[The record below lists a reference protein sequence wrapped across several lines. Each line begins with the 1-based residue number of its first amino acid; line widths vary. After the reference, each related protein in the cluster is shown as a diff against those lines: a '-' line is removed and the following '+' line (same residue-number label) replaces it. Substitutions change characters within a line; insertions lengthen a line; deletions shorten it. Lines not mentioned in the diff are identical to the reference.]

1 MLIVFP
7 LISLT
12 IIGILLFGP
21 SETTFNTMG
30 RISDVLLIIT
40 YISSLIGIG
49 ITVYSSNHRSSVHHT
64 AHNDHGNHEPHSP
77 IVIGFFLILGCGDS
91 LFNLTRFGDQFILIL
106 TENYKDSECEIN
118 IMISMMENLLK
129 CFCQLCILMFMMHQM
144 KHSNRT
150 NPSSPNI
157 FILFLSIF
165 CLIQWLLLLFQEIDQ
180 THFISEHRTIY
191 ISIGVGIS
199 ICFFY

>member
-1 MLIVFP
+1 MKK
-7 LISLT
+7 SLRYL
-12 IIGILLFGP
+12 LLFEKNKEFKIG
-21 SETTFNTMG
+21 SYFSNT
-30 RISDVLLIIT
+30 L
-40 YISSLIGIG
+40 YISSLIVIG